1 MITNRDK
8 EITKDHSFKEIT
20 SIIESKTGYKW
31 LPQFTKYGTGSI
43 VLVFDTGGFPS
54 LIACKIIDRPLKK
67 RVLEIFLREI
77 MRTLRVQG
85 HPLVA
90 NVSYAMAIAGKPVIF
105 MRYYEQDLRT
115 YMLKKKALD
124 VDETL
129 AIIIQVVKGL
139 LYLKEQGF
147 IAHQDLKPENIL
159 LENICKRVEAGI
171 PPQLCLRP
179 RVADFG
185 LANAWIEAGIPG
197 GSNPYKAPEQ
207 FTLRYSKEKAKEIHK
222 MGLFNPDV
230 FALGIILTEIITN
243 KHPSGLSS
251 NDVINE
257 KIARD
262 SKFWSNWSVKG
273 ARIIDIQNEELKKLI
288 LRMLEVNALKRPK
301 LEEVYYELIRILK
314 NINFKLYEELEK
326 LLAYY
331 DEIAELYKET
341 LSDIDMLKQLL
352 KLSKVPESEDLMKE
366 LSENLNKRIER
377 ISQPK
382 SPKEILEYVKLCCS
396 LGEVLATIDK
406 DKYREKV
413 VELSLKSIDTISHW
427 KDKIKAEHVPPLFKK
442 ITDYEAHGHL
452 MSYALDLMRKVLAEQ
467 DIENMINTRYDNYMK
482 SLYLFDKASEAHSKG
497 EYSYALQYLEEALK
511 YMPRNT
517 TLMYF
522 KALFKYHLSITM
534 NLNMCNLLK
543 EVIEE
548 LEELCKLET
557 IWEEPKKTL
566 EEVKVMYHKLC
577 SSPN

>member
-1 MITNRDK
+1 MITNEDK
-8 EITKDHSFKEIT
+8 EITKDHSIKKIA
-20 SIIESKTGYKW
+20 SIIENRTGYKW
-31 LPQFTKYGTGSI
+31 LPQFTKHGTGSI
-43 VLVFDTGGFPS
+43 ILVFDTGSFPPH
-54 LIACKIIDRPLKK
+54 IACKIIGRPLEK

-90 NVSYAMAIAGKPVIF
+90 NVSYVVPIASKPVIF

-159 LENICKRVEAGI
+159 LENIYKRVEAGV

-230 FALGIILTEIITN
+230 FALGIILTEMITS

-257 KIARD
+257 KIARN
-262 SKFWSNWSVKG
+262 SEFWSNWSVKG
-273 ARIIDIQNEELKKLI
+273 ARIIDIQNGELKKLI

-301 LEEVYYELIRILK
+301 LEEVYWELIRILK

-341 LSDIDMLKQLL
+341 LSDIDILKQLL
-352 KLSKVPESEDLMKE
+352 KLSKVP
-366 LSENLNKRIER
+366 
-377 ISQPK
+377 
-382 SPKEILEYVKLCCS
+382 EYVKLCCS

-413 VELSLKSIDTISHW
+413 VELSLKSIDTISRW

-557 IWEEPKKTL
+557 IREEPKKTL